1 MLLWSLHRYFIT
13 MEQNT
18 KTLAD
23 YLDLVKR
30 RKYYLLVTWLL
41 VSVTSV
47 IVAYNL
53 PKIYRSTATILI
65 EAPTPTKLFESTV
78 SQFADEQIQ
87 SIYQRVMTTDN
98 VLSIIDSNGLYKDI
112 KSGFTKYELTELFKK
127 NAEVKLT
134 TSTLIPQTHSGMA
147 EVAFDISFSDTEAAK
162 AQEIASKLTALF
174 IEQNDKARTQRA
186 VKATDFLMEESDKL
200 SQELQEIDGKIAQYK
215 QQNNFS
221 LPEQMQ
227 GNLAAIDR
235 AENELRDTDNQIR
248 TTKESIA
255 FLAAELA
262 RAQQDLPG
270 SFDNKMPQ
278 NRDDALRIMRAQ
290 YLKFSSIY
298 SPSHPSLLRLKR
310 EINALDPAFEG
321 QPVTEDLVKQLAEA
335 KQELKVLEET
345 YAGNHP
351 DITQRRKQIDQLEQQ
366 LKNTPKR
373 SQQELET
380 ALIHTTNPAYFGV
393 EQQYKSSQLEL
404 NLLKEKQDYLK
415 AKLEKTQTIL
425 LQAPQVEMAYTDLI
439 RERDNAIKKYTQ
451 LKEKWLDAKL
461 VQTMEQQQQGQT
473 LTIIEQ
479 PDFPSH
485 PEKAIRRKVA
495 IGGFF
500 VGIIAGLAV
509 AFFVEFMEPGIRGYR
524 AIRQVTGLMP
534 LVVVPYIEAPAELEG
549 RLVKQVQMR
558 KIIVWSGVTLI
569 FLATV
574 VISLYSIPLAGTFFR
589 SNQ

>member
-1 MLLWSLHRYFIT
+1 MLFWSLHRYVFT

-30 RKYYLLVTWLL
+30 RKYYLVVTWLL
-41 VSVTSV
+41 VSLVSV

-65 EAPTPTKLFESTV
+65 EAPIPTKLVESTA

-98 VLSIIDSNGLYKDI
+98 VLSIINSNDLYSDAKQ
-112 KSGFTKYELTELFKK
+112 GFTKYELTELFKK
-127 NAEVKLT
+127 NVEVKLT
-134 TSTLIPQTHSGMA
+134 TSTLTPQTHSGMA
-147 EVAFDISFSDTEAAK
+147 EVAFDISFSDKEAAK
-162 AQEIASKLTALF
+162 AQEIASKLTTLF
-174 IEQNDKARTQRA
+174 IGQNDKARTLRA

-200 SQELQEIDGKIAQYK
+200 SLELQKIDGKIAQYK
-215 QQNNFS
+215 QQNSFS
-221 LPEQMQ
+221 LPEQVQ

-235 AENELRDTDNQIR
+235 AENELRDTDHQIR

-270 SFDNKMPQ
+270 FLDNNIPQ
-278 NRDDALRIMRAQ
+278 NKDDSLRIMRAQ

-298 SPSHPSLLRLKR
+298 SSSHPSVLRLKR
-310 EINALDPAFEG
+310 EIKALDPAFEG

-335 KQELKVLEET
+335 KRELKVLEET

-351 DITQRRKQIDQLEQQ
+351 DITQHRKQIDQLEQQ
-366 LKNTPKR
+366 LKNRPQH
-373 SQQELET
+373 SQEEQE
-380 ALIHTTNPAYFGV
+380 ISVMHTTNPAYYGV
-393 EQQYKSSQLEL
+393 DQQYKSSQLEL
-404 NLLKEKQDYLK
+404 NLLKEKQEYLK
-415 AKLEKTQTIL
+415 AKLEKTQAIL
-425 LQAPQVEMAYTDLI
+425 LQAPQVEMGYTDLI

-479 PDFPSH
+479 PALPSH

-500 VGIIAGLAV
+500 IGLIAGLGI

-524 AIRQVTGLMP
+524 AISQVTGLMP
-534 LVVVPYIEAPAELEG
+534 LVVVPYIEAPSELEE
-549 RLVKQVQMR
+549 RLVKQGQMR
-558 KIIVWSGVTLI
+558 KVFVWSGVTIIL
-569 FLATV
+569 LVTV

>member
-1 MLLWSLHRYFIT
+1 

-23 YLDLVKR
+23 YVDLVTR
-30 RKYYLLVTWLL
+30 RKYYILITWVL
-41 VSVTSV
+41 VSLVSV

-65 EAPTPTKLFESTV
+65 EAPISTKVVESSV
-78 SQFADEQIQ
+78 SQFAEEQIQ
-87 SIYQRVMTTDN
+87 AISQRVMTNNN
-98 VLSIIDSNGLYKDI
+98 VLSIIETHGLYKDAKDDFNHI
-112 KSGFTKYELTELFKK
+112 KQESTRFEQAELFR
-127 NAEVKLT
+127 NNTEVKLAKSPLT
-134 TSTLIPQTHSGMA
+134 AGPTHSGMA
-147 EVAFDISFSDTEAAK
+147 EVAFDISFSDKEATK
-162 AQEIASKLTALF
+162 AQEIASKLTTLF

-186 VKATDFLMEESDKL
+186 DKATDFLMEESDKL
-200 SQELQEIDGKIAQYK
+200 NMELQTIDAKIAQYK

-221 LPEQMQ
+221 LPEQVQ

-235 AENELRDTDNQIR
+235 TENELRDTDNQIR

-270 SFDNKMPQ
+270 SLDNKIPQ

-298 SPSHPSLLRLKR
+298 SPSHPSVLRLKR

-321 QPVTEDLVKQLAEA
+321 QPDTEDLVKQLAEA
-335 KQELKVLEET
+335 KSELKVLKET
-345 YAGNHP
+345 YADNHP
-351 DITQRRKQIDQLEQQ
+351 DVTQRRKQIDKLEQQ
-366 LKNTPKR
+366 LKKTPQR
-373 SQQELET
+373 SQQEQEAASL
-380 ALIHTTNPAYFGV
+380 HTTNPAYFGV

-404 NLLKEKQDYLK
+404 SLLKEKQDYLK

-425 LQAPQVEMAYTDLI
+425 LQAPQIEMGYTDLI
-439 RERDNAIKKYTQ
+439 RERDNAIKKYTE

-479 PDFPSH
+479 PALPSH
-485 PEKAIRRKVA
+485 PEKAIRRYVA

-500 VGIIAGLAV
+500 TGLIAGLAV

-524 AIRQVTGLMP
+524 AISQVTGLMP
-534 LVVVPYIEAPAELEG
+534 LVVVPFIEAPSELEK
-549 RLVKQVQMR
+549 RLVKQEQTR

-574 VISLYSIPLAGTFFR
+574 VISLYSIPLAGTFFK
-589 SNQ
+589 SN

>member
-1 MLLWSLHRYFIT
+1 

-23 YLDLVKR
+23 YLDLAKR
-30 RKYYLLVTWLL
+30 RKYYLFVTWLL
-41 VSVTSV
+41 ISVTSV

-147 EVAFDISFSDTEAAK
+147 EVAFDISFSDIEAAK
-162 AQEIASKLTALF
+162 AQEIASKLTTLF

-200 SQELQEIDGKIAQYK
+200 NRELQEIDGKIAQYK

-270 SFDNKMPQ
+270 SFDNKVPQ
-278 NRDDALRIMRAQ
+278 SRDDALRIMRAQ

-298 SPSHPSLLRLKR
+298 SPSHPSVLRLKR
-310 EINALDPAFEG
+310 EINALDPGFEG
-321 QPVTEDLVKQLAEA
+321 QPVTEDLINQLAEA
-335 KQELKVLEET
+335 KSELKVMEET
-345 YAGNHP
+345 YADNHP
-351 DITQRRKQIDQLEQQ
+351 DIARHRKQINQLEQQ
-366 LKNTPKR
+366 LKNKPQR

-380 ALIHTTNPAYFGV
+380 VLIHTTNPAYFGV

-415 AKLEKTQTIL
+415 AKLEKTQAIL
-425 LQAPQVEMAYTDLI
+425 LQAPQVEMGYTDLI

-479 PDFPSH
+479 PDLPAH

-534 LVVVPYIEAPAELEG
+534 LVIVPYIEAPSELEE
-549 RLVKQVQMR
+549 RLVKHVQMR
-558 KIIVWSGVTLI
+558 KIIAWSGVTLI
-569 FLATV
+569 LLATV
-574 VISLYSIPLAGTFFR
+574 VICLYSIPLAGTFFR
-589 SNQ
+589 SN

>member
-1 MLLWSLHRYFIT
+1 

-23 YLDLVKR
+23 YLDLINR
-30 RKYYLLVTWLL
+30 RKFYLMVTWLL

-98 VLSIIDSNGLYKDI
+98 VLSIIDSNDLYKNI

-134 TSTLIPQTHSGMA
+134 TSTLTSQTHSGMA
-147 EVAFDISFSDTEAAK
+147 EVAFDISFSDTEAIK
-162 AQEIASKLTALF
+162 SQEIASKLTALF

-200 SQELQEIDGKIAQYK
+200 NRELQEIDGKIAQYK

-255 FLAAELA
+255 FLVAELA

-270 SFDNKMPQ
+270 SLDNKLPQ

-298 SPSHPSLLRLKR
+298 SPSHPSVLRLKR

-321 QPVTEDLVKQLAEA
+321 QPVTGDLVKQLAEA
-335 KQELKVLEET
+335 KRELKALEET
-345 YAGNHP
+345 YADNHP
-351 DITQRRKQIDQLEQQ
+351 DIIQRRKQIDQLEQQ
-366 LKNTPKR
+366 LKNTPEH
-373 SQQELET
+373 SPQALET
-380 ALIHTTNPAYFGV
+380 VLIATTNPAYFGV

-404 NLLKEKQDYLK
+404 NFLKEKQDYLK
-415 AKLEKTQTIL
+415 AKLEKTQAIL
-425 LQAPQVEMAYTDLI
+425 LQAPQIEMAYTDLI

-461 VQTMEQQQQGQT
+461 IQTMEQQQQGQT

-479 PDFPSH
+479 PDLPLHS
-485 PEKAIRRKVA
+485 EKAIRRKVA

-500 VGIIAGLAV
+500 MGLIAGLAV
-509 AFFVEFMEPGIRGYR
+509 ALFVEFMEPGIRGYR
-524 AIRQVTGLMP
+524 AISQVTGLMP
-534 LVVVPYIEAPAELEG
+534 LVVVPYIEAPSELEE
-549 RLVKQVQMR
+549 RLVKQVQM
-558 KIIVWSGVTLI
+558 KKVIVWSGVTLI
-569 FLATV
+569 LLATV

-589 SNQ
+589 NN

>member
-1 MLLWSLHRYFIT
+1 

-41 VSVTSV
+41 VSVTAV
-47 IVAYNL
+47 IIAYNL

-65 EAPTPTKLFESTV
+65 EAPTPTKLFESSV

-112 KSGFTKYELTELFKK
+112 KGSFTKYELTELFKK
-127 NAEVKLT
+127 NAEVKLSA
-134 TSTLIPQTHSGMA
+134 STLIPQTHSMA
-147 EVAFDISFSDTEAAK
+147 EVAFDISFSDTEASK
-162 AQEIASKLTALF
+162 AQEIASKLITLF
-174 IEQNDKARTQRA
+174 IEQNNKARTQRA
-186 VKATDFLMEESDKL
+186 GKATDFLMEESDKL

-248 TTKESIA
+248 TTKESIV

-262 RAQQDLPG
+262 RAQQDQPG
-270 SFDNKMPQ
+270 SLDNKVPQ
-278 NRDDALRIMRAQ
+278 NRDDALRILRAQ

-298 SPSHPSLLRLKR
+298 SPSHPSVLRLKR

-335 KQELKVLEET
+335 KRELKVLEET
-345 YAGNHP
+345 YADNHP
-351 DITQRRKQIDQLEQQ
+351 DIIQRRKQIDKLEQQ
-366 LKNTPKR
+366 LNNTPER
-373 SQQELET
+373 SQQAQET
-380 ALIHTTNPAYFGV
+380 VLISTTNPAYYGV

-404 NLLKEKQDYLK
+404 NFLKEKQDYLK
-415 AKLEKTQTIL
+415 AKLEKTQAIL
-425 LQAPQVEMAYTDLI
+425 LQAPQIEMAYTDLI
-439 RERDNAIKKYTQ
+439 RDRDNAIKKYTQ

-479 PDFPSH
+479 PALPTH

-500 VGIIAGLAV
+500 MGLIAGLAV
-509 AFFVEFMEPGIRGYR
+509 ALFVEFMEPGIRGYR
-524 AIRQVTGLMP
+524 AISHVTGLMP
-534 LVVVPYIEAPAELEG
+534 LVVVPYIEAPTELEE
-549 RLVKQVQMR
+549 RLVKQVQM
-558 KIIVWSGVTLI
+558 KKVIVWSGVTLI
-569 FLATV
+569 LLATI

-589 SNQ
+589 SVIND

>member
-1 MLLWSLHRYFIT
+1 

-18 KTLAD
+18 KTRAD

-41 VSVTSV
+41 VSVTFV

-112 KSGFTKYELTELFKK
+112 KSSFTKYELTELFKK

-134 TSTLIPQTHSGMA
+134 TSTLIPQIHSGMA
-147 EVAFDISFSDTEAAK
+147 EVAFDISFSDIEAAK
-162 AQEIASKLTALF
+162 AQEIASKLTDLF

-200 SQELQEIDGKIAQYK
+200 NRELQEIDGKIAQYK

-227 GNLAAIDR
+227 GNLATIDR
-235 AENELRDTDNQIR
+235 AENELKDTDNQIR
-248 TTKESIA
+248 TTKERID

-270 SFDNKMPQ
+270 SFDNKIPQ

-298 SPSHPSLLRLKR
+298 SPSHPSVLRLKR

-321 QPVTEDLVKQLAEA
+321 QPVTEDLINQLAEA
-335 KQELKVLEET
+335 KRELKVLEET
-345 YAGNHP
+345 YADNHP

-366 LKNTPKR
+366 LKNTPQR
-373 SQQELET
+373 SPQEQET
-380 ALIHTTNPAYFGV
+380 VLIHTTNPAYFGV

-415 AKLEKTQTIL
+415 AKLEKTQAIL
-425 LQAPQVEMAYTDLI
+425 LQAPQIEMAYTDLI

-461 VQTMEQQQQGQT
+461 VQTMEQQHEGQT

-479 PDFPSH
+479 PALPLH
-485 PEKAIRRKVA
+485 PEKAIRRNVA
-495 IGGFF
+495 IAGFF

-534 LVVVPYIEAPAELEG
+534 LVVVPYIEAPSELEE
-549 RLVKQVQMR
+549 RLVKHVQMR
-558 KIIVWSGVTLI
+558 KIIAWSGVTLI
-569 FLATV
+569 LLATV
-574 VISLYSIPLAGTFFR
+574 VICLYSIPLAGTFFR
-589 SNQ
+589 SN

>member
-1 MLLWSLHRYFIT
+1 

-30 RKYYLLVTWLL
+30 RKYYLVVTWLL

-98 VLSIIDSNGLYKDI
+98 VLSIINSNDLYSDAKQ
-112 KSGFTKYELTELFKK
+112 GFTKYELTELFKK
-127 NAEVKLT
+127 NVEVKLT
-134 TSTLIPQTHSGMA
+134 ISTLTPQSHSGMA
-147 EVAFDISFSDTEAAK
+147 EVAFDISFSDKEAAK
-162 AQEIASKLTALF
+162 AQDIASQLTTLF

-200 SQELQEIDGKIAQYK
+200 SQELQEIDVKIAQYK

-221 LPEQMQ
+221 LPEQVQ

-235 AENELRDTDNQIR
+235 TENELRDTDNQIR

-270 SFDNKMPQ
+270 SLENKPPQ

-298 SPSHPSLLRLKR
+298 SPSHPSVLRLKR
-310 EINALDPAFEG
+310 EIKALDPGFEG

-345 YAGNHP
+345 YADNHP

-366 LKNTPKR
+366 LKNTPPH
-373 SQQELET
+373 SNQEQET
-380 ALIHTTNPAYFGV
+380 ASLHTTNPAYFGV

-404 NLLKEKQDYLK
+404 NFLKEKQDYLK
-415 AKLEKTQTIL
+415 VKLEKTQAIL
-425 LQAPQVEMAYTDLI
+425 LQAPQIEMAYTDLI

-461 VQTMEQQQQGQT
+461 VQTMEQQHEGQT

-479 PDFPSH
+479 PALPTH

-500 VGIIAGLAV
+500 MGLIAGLAV
-509 AFFVEFMEPGIRGYR
+509 ALFVEFMEPGIRGYR
-524 AIRQVTGLMP
+524 AISHVTGLMP
-534 LVVVPYIEAPAELEG
+534 LVVVPYIEAPSELEE
-549 RLVKQVQMR
+549 RLVKHVQM
-558 KIIVWSGVTLI
+558 KKVIVWSGVTLI
-569 FLATV
+569 LLATI

-589 SNQ
+589 SN